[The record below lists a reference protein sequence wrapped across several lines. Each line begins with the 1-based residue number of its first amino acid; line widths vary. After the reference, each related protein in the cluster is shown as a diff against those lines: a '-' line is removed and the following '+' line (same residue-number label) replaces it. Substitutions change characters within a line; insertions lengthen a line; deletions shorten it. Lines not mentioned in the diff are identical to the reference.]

1 MYDLKKDL
9 VIIKKLVKIRLFE
22 EKLLELFSEGKI
34 NGTTHTCIGQE
45 EIAVAVMNLTKE
57 NDYIFS
63 NHRGHGHYLAKFE
76 DYKGLF
82 CEIMGKNGAVN
93 NGVGGS
99 QHINR
104 GNYYST
110 GIQGESLPVS
120 SGVALSL
127 KRINNDDLSIS
138 FIGDGTWGQ
147 GAVYEAL
154 NMCSL
159 WALPCI
165 VICENNQISQST
177 SSEKNLS
184 GTIEKRANSFNID
197 YVEIPED
204 STVNKIEE
212 ILSPL
217 FAKVRTNR
225 CPLIVEVKTK
235 RISSHSKGDD
245 TRDEK
250 LISELKSRDWYEL
263 LNKNNIDFELIVNK
277 IKDEINDIV
286 NEIKN
291 LNLSKSNY
299 IPTIIDF
306 SNQIKLDDEN
316 IVNEKVLDNLNKAM
330 SEIMHLDDKTF
341 IIGEDIEDPY
351 GGAFKVTKGIHS
363 NFPDRVISTPI
374 SELGLAGL
382 ANGISLFGNRSIV
395 EFMFADFT
403 FLAFDQII
411 NFAAKTV
418 SMYGHNKTHKIIF
431 RCPFGGHR
439 GYGPTH
445 SQSIHKFLMGVPN
458 LNLFEISPL
467 HSLDKLLY
475 PVLDSGI
482 PSVLFE
488 SKILYP
494 KKMIP
499 VGQFDILNHK
509 KIDKIT
515 SVLYI
520 DKHVDAIII
529 TGGGYVYDCINVV
542 KDLFINYELS
552 LHIINPFQ
560 IYPFDCNIID
570 NYLKDHENKI
580 IIVDEGTPGA
590 SWSSEIISKLSIKY
604 YNKNIMFNEI
614 MSNDEIIPSSKHLES
629 EMLLN
634 KNKIYKSILNM
645 FNYE

>member
-9 VIIKKLVKIRLFE
+9 TNVKKLVKIRLFE

-45 EIAVAVMNLTKE
+45 EIAVAVMSLTND

-82 CEIMGKNGAVN
+82 CEIMGKSGAVN

-104 GNYYST
+104 HNYYST
-110 GIQGESLPVS
+110 GIQGESVPVS
-120 SGVALSL
+120 AGVALSL
-127 KRINNDDLSIS
+127 KKNNSDISIS
-138 FIGDGTWGQ
+138 FIGDGTWGE
-147 GAVYEAL
+147 GAVYESL
-154 NMCSL
+154 NMSSL
-159 WALPCI
+159 WQLPTV

-177 SSEKNLS
+177 PSKKNLS
-184 GTIEKRANSFNID
+184 GTIQKRANAFNID

-204 STVNKIEE
+204 LKVNEIVE
-212 ILSPL
+212 ILYPL
-217 FAKVRTNR
+217 FDKVRTNR
-225 CPLIVEVKTK
+225 SPLIVEVKTK

-245 TRDEK
+245 TRDQK
-250 LISELKSRDWYEL
+250 VISELKSRDWFEI
-263 LNKNNIDFELIVNK
+263 LNKNKNFK
-277 IKDEINDIV
+277 PIV
-286 NEIKN
+286 NEIRFEIN
-291 LNLSKSNY
+291 DLVDEINNSEFSKSKYVYKN
-299 IPTIIDF
+299 IDF
-306 SNQIKLDDEN
+306 LNQMEN
-316 IVNEKVLDNLNKAM
+316 DTDNIENQKVLDNLNKAM
-330 SEIMHLDDKTF
+330 LDIMNFDNDTY

-363 NFPDRVISTPI
+363 KFPERVISTPI

-382 ANGISLFGNRSIV
+382 ANGVSLTGKRSIV

-418 SMYGHNKTHKIIF
+418 SMYGYNKSHKIIF
-431 RCPFGGHR
+431 RCPYGGHR

-445 SQSIHKFLMGVPN
+445 SQSIHKYLMGVPN

-467 HSLDKLLY
+467 HSLDKLLF
-475 PVLDSGI
+475 PVIDSGI

-488 SKILYP
+488 SKVLYP

-499 VGQFDILNHK
+499 VGAFGVFNHK
-509 KIDKIT
+509 KINNIT
-515 SVLYI
+515 SALYI
-520 DKHVDAIII
+520 DEHVDAVLI
-529 TGGGYVYDCINVV
+529 TGGGYVYDCIDVV

-552 LHIINPFQ
+552 VHIINPFQ
-560 IYPFDCNIID
+560 IYPFDLSIVDDYISSS
-570 NYLKDHENKI
+570 ENKI

-590 SWSSEIISKLSIKY
+590 SWSSEIISKLSMKY
-604 YNKNIMFNEI
+604 SGKNIMYNEI

-634 KNKIYKSILNM
+634 KDKIYKSILKM

>member
-1 MYDLKKDL
+1 MYDLTKDL
-9 VIIKKLVKIRLFE
+9 TNIKKLVKIRLFE

-45 EIAVAVMNLTKE
+45 EIAVAVMSLTKE

-82 CEIMGKNGAVN
+82 CEIMGKSGAVN
-93 NGVGGS
+93 SGVGGS

-104 GNYYST
+104 HNYYST
-110 GIQGESLPVS
+110 GIQGESVPVS
-120 SGVALSL
+120 AGVALSL
-127 KRINNDDLSIS
+127 KKNNSDISIS
-138 FIGDGTWGQ
+138 FIGDGTWGE
-147 GAVYEAL
+147 GAVYESL
-154 NMCSL
+154 NMSSL
-159 WALPCI
+159 WQLPTV

-177 SSEKNLS
+177 PSKKNLS
-184 GTIEKRANSFNID
+184 GTIQKRANAFNID

-204 STVNKIEE
+204 LKVNEIVE
-212 ILSPL
+212 ILYPL
-217 FAKVRTNR
+217 FDKVRTNR
-225 CPLIVEVKTK
+225 SPLIVEVKTK

-245 TRDEK
+245 TREQK
-250 LISELKSRDWYEL
+250 VISELKSRDWYEI
-263 LNKNNIDFELIVNK
+263 LNKNKNFMPIVNEIRFGINDLVDEINNSEFSKSKYVFNNIDFLNQME
-277 IKDEINDIV
+277 NDTDNI
-286 NEIKN
+286 E
-291 LNLSKSNY
+291 
-299 IPTIIDF
+299 
-306 SNQIKLDDEN
+306 NQ
-316 IVNEKVLDNLNKAM
+316 KVLDNLNKAM
-330 SEIMHLDDKTF
+330 LDIMNFDTDTY

-363 NFPDRVISTPI
+363 KFPERVISTPI

-382 ANGISLFGNRSIV
+382 ANGISLTGKRSIV

-418 SMYGHNKTHKIIF
+418 SMYGYNKSHKIIF
-431 RCPFGGHR
+431 RCPYGGHR

-445 SQSIHKFLMGVPN
+445 SQSIHKYLMGVPN

-467 HSLDKLLY
+467 HSLDKLLFT
-475 PVLDSGI
+475 VIDSGI

-488 SKILYP
+488 SKVLYP

-499 VGQFDILNHK
+499 VGAFDVYNHK
-509 KIDKIT
+509 KINNIT
-515 SVLYI
+515 SALYI
-520 DKHVDAIII
+520 DEHVDAVLI
-529 TGGGYVYDCINVV
+529 TGGGYVYDCIDVV

-552 LHIINPFQ
+552 VHIINPFQ
-560 IYPFDCNIID
+560 IYPFDLSIVDDYISSS
-570 NYLKDHENKI
+570 ENKI

-590 SWSSEIISKLSIKY
+590 SWSSEIISKLSMKY
-604 YNKNIMFNEI
+604 PEKNIIFNEI

-634 KNKIYKSILNM
+634 KVKIYKSILKM

>member
-1 MYDLKKDL
+1 MYDLKENL
-9 VIIKKLVKIRLFE
+9 TVVKKLVKIRLFE

-45 EIAVAVMNLTKE
+45 EIAVAVMSLTKE

-104 GNYYST
+104 DNYYST
-110 GIQGESLPVS
+110 GIQGESVPVS
-120 SGVALSL
+120 AGVALSL
-127 KRINNDDLSIS
+127 KKNNSDISIS
-138 FIGDGTWGQ
+138 FIGDGTWGE
-147 GAVYEAL
+147 GAVYESL
-154 NMCSL
+154 NMSSL
-159 WALPCI
+159 WQLPTV

-177 SSEKNLS
+177 PSKKNLS
-184 GTIEKRANSFNID
+184 GTIQKRVNAFNID
-197 YVEIPED
+197 YVEIPEGLK
-204 STVNKIEE
+204 VNEIVE
-212 ILSPL
+212 ILYPLFDKVRSNRSPL
-217 FAKVRTNR
+217 V
-225 CPLIVEVKTK
+225 VEVKTK

-245 TRDEK
+245 TRSEK
-250 LISELKSRDWYEL
+250 EISELKSRDWYEIL
-263 LNKNNIDFELIVNK
+263 DKNKNFK
-277 IKDEINDIV
+277 SIV
-286 NEIKN
+286 NEIRFEIN
-291 LNLSKSNY
+291 HLVDEINNSEFSKSKYVCKN
-299 IPTIIDF
+299 IDF
-306 SNQIKLDDEN
+306 LNQLEN
-316 IVNEKVLDNLNKAM
+316 DTDNIENQKILDNLNKAM
-330 SEIMHLDDKTF
+330 LDILNIDNDTY

-351 GGAFKVTKGIHS
+351 GGAFKVTKGLHS
-363 NFPDRVISTPI
+363 KFPERVISTPI

-382 ANGISLFGNRSIV
+382 ANGVSLTGKRSIV

-418 SMYGHNKTHKIIF
+418 SMYGYNKSHKIIF
-431 RCPFGGHR
+431 RCPYGGHR

-467 HSLDKLLY
+467 HSLDKLLF
-475 PVLDSGI
+475 PVIDSGI

-488 SKILYP
+488 SKVLYP

-499 VGQFDILNHK
+499 VGLFDVFNHK
-509 KIDKIT
+509 KINSIT
-515 SVLYI
+515 SALYI
-520 DKHVDAIII
+520 DEHVDAVLI
-529 TGGGYVYDCINVV
+529 TGGGYVYDCIDVV
-542 KDLFINYELS
+542 KDLFMRFELS
-552 LHIINPFQ
+552 IHIINPFQ
-560 IYPFDCNIID
+560 IYPFDLCIVDDYISST
-570 NYLKDHENKI
+570 ENKI

-590 SWSSEIISKLSIKY
+590 SWSSEIISKLSMKY
-604 YNKNIMFNEI
+604 SGKNITFNEI

-629 EMLLN
+629 KMLLN
-634 KNKIYKSILNM
+634 KDKIYKSILKM

>member
-1 MYDLKKDL
+1 MYDLKEDL
-9 VIIKKLVKIRLFE
+9 TIVKKLVKIRLFE

-45 EIAVAVMNLTKE
+45 EIAVAVMSLTKE

-82 CEIMGKNGAVN
+82 CEIMGKDGAVN

-104 GNYYST
+104 HNYYST
-110 GIQGESLPVS
+110 GIQGESVPVS
-120 SGVALSL
+120 AGVALSL
-127 KRINNDDLSIS
+127 KKNNSDISIS
-138 FIGDGTWGQ
+138 FIGDGTWGE
-147 GAVYEAL
+147 GAVYESL
-154 NMCSL
+154 NMSSL
-159 WALPCI
+159 WQLPTV

-177 SSEKNLS
+177 PSKKNLS
-184 GTIEKRANSFNID
+184 GTIQKRANAFNID

-204 STVNKIEE
+204 LKVNEIVE
-212 ILSPL
+212 ILYPLFNKVRSNRSPL
-217 FAKVRTNR
+217 V
-225 CPLIVEVKTK
+225 VEVKTK

-245 TRDEK
+245 TRSEK
-250 LISELKSRDWYEL
+250 EISELKSRDWYEIL
-263 LNKNNIDFELIVNK
+263 DKNKNFK
-277 IKDEINDIV
+277 SIV
-286 NEIKN
+286 NEIRFEIN
-291 LNLSKSNY
+291 HLVDEINNSEFSKSKYVCKN
-299 IPTIIDF
+299 IDF
-306 SNQIKLDDEN
+306 LNQLEN
-316 IVNEKVLDNLNKAM
+316 DTDNIENQKILDNLNKAM
-330 SEIMHLDDKTF
+330 LDILNIDNDTY

-351 GGAFKVTKGIHS
+351 GGAFKVTKGLHS
-363 NFPDRVISTPI
+363 KFPERVFSTPI
-374 SELGLAGL
+374 SELGIAGL
-382 ANGISLFGNRSIV
+382 ANGVSLTGKRSIV

-418 SMYGHNKTHKIIF
+418 SMYGYNKSHKVIF
-431 RCPFGGHR
+431 RCPYGGHR

-467 HSLDKLLY
+467 HSLDKLLF
-475 PVLDSGI
+475 PVIDSGI

-488 SKILYP
+488 SKVLYP

-499 VGQFDILNHK
+499 VGLFDVFNHK
-509 KIDKIT
+509 KINSIT
-515 SVLYI
+515 SALYI
-520 DKHVDAIII
+520 DEHVDAILI
-529 TGGGYVYDCINVV
+529 TGGGYVYDCIDVV
-542 KDLFINYELS
+542 KDLFIKFELS
-552 LHIINPFQ
+552 IHIINPFQ
-560 IYPFDCNIID
+560 IYPFDLCIVNDYISST
-570 NYLKDHENKI
+570 ENKI

-590 SWSSEIISKLSIKY
+590 SWSSEIISKLSMKY
-604 YNKNIMFNEI
+604 SGKNIMFNEI

-629 EMLLN
+629 KMLLN
-634 KNKIYKSILNM
+634 KDKIYKSILKM

>member
-9 VIIKKLVKIRLFE
+9 TNVKKLVKIRLFE

-45 EIAVAVMNLTKE
+45 EIAVAVMSLTKE

-82 CEIMGKNGAVN
+82 CEIMGKSGAVN

-104 GNYYST
+104 HNYYST
-110 GIQGESLPVS
+110 GIQGESVPVS
-120 SGVALSL
+120 AGVALSL
-127 KRINNDDLSIS
+127 KKNNSDISIS
-138 FIGDGTWGQ
+138 FIGDGTWGE
-147 GAVYEAL
+147 GAVYESL
-154 NMCSL
+154 NMSSL
-159 WALPCI
+159 WQLPTV

-177 SSEKNLS
+177 PSKKNLS
-184 GTIEKRANSFNID
+184 GTIQKRANAFNID

-204 STVNKIEE
+204 LKVNEIVE
-212 ILSPL
+212 ILYPL
-217 FAKVRTNR
+217 FDKVRTNR
-225 CPLIVEVKTK
+225 SPLIVEVKTK

-245 TRDEK
+245 TRDQK
-250 LISELKSRDWYEL
+250 VILELKSRDWFEI
-263 LNKNNIDFELIVNK
+263 LNKNKNFK
-277 IKDEINDIV
+277 PIV
-286 NEIKN
+286 NEIRFEIN
-291 LNLSKSNY
+291 DLVDEINNSEFSKSKYVYKN
-299 IPTIIDF
+299 IDF
-306 SNQIKLDDEN
+306 LNQMEN
-316 IVNEKVLDNLNKAM
+316 DTDNIENQKVLDNLNKAM
-330 SEIMHLDDKTF
+330 LDIMNFDNDTY

-363 NFPDRVISTPI
+363 KFPERVISTPI

-382 ANGISLFGNRSIV
+382 ANGVSLTGKRSIV

-418 SMYGHNKTHKIIF
+418 SMYGYNKSHKIIF
-431 RCPFGGHR
+431 RCPYGGHR

-445 SQSIHKFLMGVPN
+445 SRSIHKYLMGIPN

-467 HSLDKLLY
+467 HSLDKLLF
-475 PVLDSGI
+475 PVIDSGI

-488 SKILYP
+488 SKVLYP

-499 VGQFDILNHK
+499 VGAFDVYNHK
-509 KIDKIT
+509 KINNIT
-515 SVLYI
+515 SALYI
-520 DKHVDAIII
+520 DEHVDAVLI
-529 TGGGYVYDCINVV
+529 TGGGYVYDCIDVV

-552 LHIINPFQ
+552 VHIINPFQ
-560 IYPFDCNIID
+560 IYPFDLSIVDDYISSS
-570 NYLKDHENKI
+570 ENKI

-590 SWSSEIISKLSIKY
+590 SWSSEIISKLSMKY
-604 YNKNIMFNEI
+604 SGKNIMYNEI

-634 KNKIYKSILNM
+634 KDKIYKSILKM

>member
-1 MYDLKKDL
+1 MYDLKEDL
-9 VIIKKLVKIRLFE
+9 TIVKKLVKIRLFE

-45 EIAVAVMNLTKE
+45 EIAVAVMSLTKE

-82 CEIMGKNGAVN
+82 CEIMGKDGAVN

-104 GNYYST
+104 HNYYST
-110 GIQGESLPVS
+110 GIQGESVPVS
-120 SGVALSL
+120 AGVALSL
-127 KRINNDDLSIS
+127 KKNNSDISIS
-138 FIGDGTWGQ
+138 FIGDGTWGE
-147 GAVYEAL
+147 GAVYESL
-154 NMCSL
+154 NMSSL
-159 WALPCI
+159 WQLPTV

-177 SSEKNLS
+177 PSKKNLS
-184 GTIEKRANSFNID
+184 GTIQKRANAFNID

-204 STVNKIEE
+204 LKVNEIVE
-212 ILSPL
+212 ILYPLFNKVRSNRSPL
-217 FAKVRTNR
+217 V
-225 CPLIVEVKTK
+225 VEVKTK

-245 TRDEK
+245 TRSEK
-250 LISELKSRDWYEL
+250 EISELKSRDWYEIL
-263 LNKNNIDFELIVNK
+263 DKNKNFK
-277 IKDEINDIV
+277 SIV
-286 NEIKN
+286 NEIRFEIN
-291 LNLSKSNY
+291 HLVDEINNSEFSKSKYVCKN
-299 IPTIIDF
+299 IDF
-306 SNQIKLDDEN
+306 LNQLEN
-316 IVNEKVLDNLNKAM
+316 DTDNIENQKILDNLNKAM
-330 SEIMHLDDKTF
+330 LDILNIDNDTY

-351 GGAFKVTKGIHS
+351 GGAFKVTKGLHS
-363 NFPDRVISTPI
+363 KFPERVISTPI
-374 SELGLAGL
+374 SELGIAGL
-382 ANGISLFGNRSIV
+382 ANGVSLTGKRSIV

-418 SMYGHNKTHKIIF
+418 SMYGYNKSHKVIF
-431 RCPFGGHR
+431 RCPYGGHR

-467 HSLDKLLY
+467 HSLDKLLF
-475 PVLDSGI
+475 PVIDSGI

-488 SKILYP
+488 SKVLYP

-499 VGQFDILNHK
+499 VGLFDVFNHK
-509 KIDKIT
+509 KINSIT
-515 SVLYI
+515 SALYI
-520 DKHVDAIII
+520 DEHVDAILI
-529 TGGGYVYDCINVV
+529 TGGGYVYDCIDVV
-542 KDLFINYELS
+542 KDLFIKFELS
-552 LHIINPFQ
+552 IHIINPFQ
-560 IYPFDCNIID
+560 IYPFDLCIVNDYISST
-570 NYLKDHENKI
+570 ENKI

-590 SWSSEIISKLSIKY
+590 SWSSEIISKLSMKY
-604 YNKNIMFNEI
+604 SGKNIMFNEI

-629 EMLLN
+629 KMLLN
-634 KNKIYKSILNM
+634 KDKIYKSILKM

>member
-9 VIIKKLVKIRLFE
+9 TNVKKLVKIRLFE

-45 EIAVAVMNLTKE
+45 EIAVAVMSLTKE

-82 CEIMGKNGAVN
+82 CEIMGKSGAVN

-104 GNYYST
+104 HNYYST
-110 GIQGESLPVS
+110 GIQGESVPVS
-120 SGVALSL
+120 AGVALSL
-127 KRINNDDLSIS
+127 KKNNSDISIS
-138 FIGDGTWGQ
+138 FIGDGTWGE
-147 GAVYEAL
+147 GAVYESL
-154 NMCSL
+154 NMSSL
-159 WALPCI
+159 WQLPTV

-177 SSEKNLS
+177 PSKKNLS
-184 GTIEKRANSFNID
+184 GTIQKRANAFNID

-204 STVNKIEE
+204 LKVNEIVE
-212 ILSPL
+212 ILYPL
-217 FAKVRTNR
+217 FDKVRTNR
-225 CPLIVEVKTK
+225 SPLIVEVKTK

-245 TRDEK
+245 TRDQK
-250 LISELKSRDWYEL
+250 VISELKSRDWFEI
-263 LNKNNIDFELIVNK
+263 LNKNKNFK
-277 IKDEINDIV
+277 PIV
-286 NEIKN
+286 NEIRFEINN
-291 LNLSKSNY
+291 LVDEINNSEFSKSKYVYKN
-299 IPTIIDF
+299 IDF
-306 SNQIKLDDEN
+306 LNQMEN
-316 IVNEKVLDNLNKAM
+316 DTDNIENQKVLDNLNKAM
-330 SEIMHLDDKTF
+330 LDIMNFDNDTY

-363 NFPDRVISTPI
+363 KFPERVISTPI

-382 ANGISLFGNRSIV
+382 ANGVSLTGKRSMV

-418 SMYGHNKTHKIIF
+418 SMYGYNKSHKIIF
-431 RCPFGGHR
+431 RCPYGGHR

-445 SQSIHKFLMGVPN
+445 SQSIHKYLMGVPN

-467 HSLDKLLY
+467 HSLDKLLF
-475 PVLDSGI
+475 PVIDSGI

-488 SKILYP
+488 SKVLYP

-499 VGQFDILNHK
+499 VGAFDVYNHK
-509 KIDKIT
+509 KINNIT
-515 SVLYI
+515 SALYI
-520 DKHVDAIII
+520 DEHVDAVLI
-529 TGGGYVYDCINVV
+529 TGGGYVYDCIDVV

-552 LHIINPFQ
+552 VHIINPFQ
-560 IYPFDCNIID
+560 IYPFDLSIVDDYISSS
-570 NYLKDHENKI
+570 ENKI

-590 SWSSEIISKLSIKY
+590 SWSSEIISKLSMKY
-604 YNKNIMFNEI
+604 SGKNIMYNEI

-634 KNKIYKSILNM
+634 KDKIYKSILKM

>member
-1 MYDLKKDL
+1 MYDIIKDL
-9 VIIKKLVKIRLFE
+9 TIIKKLVKIRLFE

-45 EIAVAVMNLTKE
+45 EIAVAVMSLTND

-82 CEIMGKNGAVN
+82 CEIMGKSGAVN

-104 GNYYST
+104 HNYYST
-110 GIQGESLPVS
+110 GIQGESVPVS
-120 SGVALSL
+120 AGVALSL
-127 KRINNDDLSIS
+127 KKNNSDISIS
-138 FIGDGTWGQ
+138 FIGDGTWGE
-147 GAVYEAL
+147 GAVYESL
-154 NMCSL
+154 NMSSL
-159 WALPCI
+159 WQLPTI

-177 SSEKNLS
+177 PSKKNLS
-184 GTIEKRANSFNID
+184 GTIQKRANAFNID

-204 STVNKIEE
+204 LKVNEIVE
-212 ILSPL
+212 ILYPL
-217 FAKVRTNR
+217 FDKVRTNR
-225 CPLIVEVKTK
+225 SPLIVEVKTK

-245 TRDEK
+245 TRDQK
-250 LISELKSRDWYEL
+250 VILELKSRDWFEI
-263 LNKNNIDFELIVNK
+263 LNKNKNFK
-277 IKDEINDIV
+277 PIV
-286 NEIKN
+286 NEIRFEIN
-291 LNLSKSNY
+291 DLVDEINNSEFSKSKYVYKN
-299 IPTIIDF
+299 IDF
-306 SNQIKLDDEN
+306 LNQMEN
-316 IVNEKVLDNLNKAM
+316 DTDNIENQKVLDNLNKAM
-330 SEIMHLDDKTF
+330 LDIMNFDNDTY

-363 NFPDRVISTPI
+363 KFPERVISTPI

-382 ANGISLFGNRSIV
+382 ANGVSLTGKRSIV

-418 SMYGHNKTHKIIF
+418 SMYGYNKSHKIIF
-431 RCPFGGHR
+431 RCPYGGHR

-445 SQSIHKFLMGVPN
+445 SQSIHKYLMGVPN

-467 HSLDKLLY
+467 HSLDKLLF
-475 PVLDSGI
+475 PVIDSGI

-488 SKILYP
+488 SKVLYP

-499 VGQFDILNHK
+499 VGAFDVYNHK
-509 KIDKIT
+509 KINNIT
-515 SVLYI
+515 SALYI
-520 DKHVDAIII
+520 DEHVDAVLI
-529 TGGGYVYDCINVV
+529 TGGGYVYDCIDVV

-552 LHIINPFQ
+552 VHIINPFQ
-560 IYPFDCNIID
+560 IYPFDLSIVDDYISSS
-570 NYLKDHENKI
+570 ENKI

-590 SWSSEIISKLSIKY
+590 SWSSEIISKLSMKY
-604 YNKNIMFNEI
+604 SGKNIMFNEI

-629 EMLLN
+629 QMLLN
-634 KNKIYKSILNM
+634 KDKIYKSILKM

>member
-1 MYDLKKDL
+1 MYDLIKDL
-9 VIIKKLVKIRLFE
+9 TNVKKLIKIRLFE

-45 EIAVAVMNLTKE
+45 EIAVAVMSLTKE

-82 CEIMGKNGAVN
+82 CEIMGKSGAVN

-104 GNYYST
+104 HNYYST
-110 GIQGESLPVS
+110 GIQGESVPVS
-120 SGVALSL
+120 AGVALSL
-127 KRINNDDLSIS
+127 KKNNSDISIS
-138 FIGDGTWGQ
+138 FIGDGTWGE
-147 GAVYEAL
+147 GAVYESL
-154 NMCSL
+154 NMSSL
-159 WALPCI
+159 WQLPTV

-177 SSEKNLS
+177 PSKKNLS
-184 GTIEKRANSFNID
+184 GTIQKRANAFNID

-204 STVNKIEE
+204 LKVNGIVE
-212 ILSPL
+212 ILYPL
-217 FAKVRTNR
+217 FDKVRTNR
-225 CPLIVEVKTK
+225 SPLIVEVKTK

-245 TRDEK
+245 TRDQK
-250 LISELKSRDWYEL
+250 VISELKSRDWYEIL
-263 LNKNNIDFELIVNK
+263 NQNKNFK
-277 IKDEINDIV
+277 SIV
-286 NEIKN
+286 NEIRFEIN
-291 LNLSKSNY
+291 DLVDEINNSEFSKSKYVYKN
-299 IPTIIDF
+299 IDF
-306 SNQIKLDDEN
+306 LNQMKNDTDNIEN
-316 IVNEKVLDNLNKAM
+316 QKVLDNLNKAM
-330 SEIMHLDDKTF
+330 LDIMNFDNDTY

-363 NFPDRVISTPI
+363 KFPERVISTPI

-382 ANGISLFGNRSIV
+382 ANGVSLTGKRSIV

-418 SMYGHNKTHKIIF
+418 SMYGYNKSHKIIF
-431 RCPFGGHR
+431 RCPYGGHR

-445 SQSIHKFLMGVPN
+445 SQSIHKYLMGVPN

-467 HSLDKLLY
+467 HSLDKLLF
-475 PVLDSGI
+475 PVIDSGI

-488 SKILYP
+488 SKVLYP

-499 VGQFDILNHK
+499 VGAFDVYNHK
-509 KIDKIT
+509 KINNIT

-520 DKHVDAIII
+520 DEHVDAVLI
-529 TGGGYVYDCINVV
+529 TGGGYVYDCIDVV

-552 LHIINPFQ
+552 VHIINPFQ
-560 IYPFDCNIID
+560 IYPFDLSIVDDYISSS
-570 NYLKDHENKI
+570 ENKI

-590 SWSSEIISKLSIKY
+590 SWSSEIISKLSMKY
-604 YNKNIMFNEI
+604 SGKNIMYNEI

-629 EMLLN
+629 KMLLN
-634 KNKIYKSILNM
+634 KDKIYKSILKM

>member
-1 MYDLKKDL
+1 MYDLIKDL
-9 VIIKKLVKIRLFE
+9 TDVKKLVRIRLFE

-45 EIAVAVMNLTKE
+45 EIAVAVMSLTND

-82 CEIMGKNGAVN
+82 CEIMGKSGAVN

-104 GNYYST
+104 HNYYST
-110 GIQGESLPVS
+110 GIQGESVPVS
-120 SGVALSL
+120 AGVALSL
-127 KRINNDDLSIS
+127 KKNNSDISIS
-138 FIGDGTWGQ
+138 FIGDGTWGE
-147 GAVYEAL
+147 GAVYESL
-154 NMCSL
+154 NMSSL
-159 WALPCI
+159 WQLPTI

-177 SSEKNLS
+177 PSKKNLS
-184 GTIEKRANSFNID
+184 GTIQKRANAFNID

-204 STVNKIEE
+204 LKVNEIAE
-212 ILSPL
+212 ILYPL
-217 FAKVRTNR
+217 FDKVRINR
-225 CPLIVEVKTK
+225 SPLIVEVKTK

-245 TRDEK
+245 TRNQK
-250 LISELKSRDWYEL
+250 VISELKSRDWYEI
-263 LNKNNIDFELIVNK
+263 LNKNENFIP
-277 IKDEINDIV
+277 IV
-286 NEIKN
+286 NEIRSEINN
-291 LNLSKSNY
+291 LVDEINNSEFSKSKYVYKN
-299 IPTIIDF
+299 IDF
-306 SNQIKLDDEN
+306 LNQMEN
-316 IVNEKVLDNLNKAM
+316 DTDNIENQKVLDNLNKAM
-330 SEIMHLDDKTF
+330 LDIMNFDNDTY

-363 NFPDRVISTPI
+363 KFPERVISTPI

-382 ANGISLFGNRSIV
+382 ANGVSLTGKRSIV

-418 SMYGHNKTHKIIF
+418 SMYGYNKSHKIIF
-431 RCPFGGHR
+431 RCPYGGHR

-445 SQSIHKFLMGVPN
+445 SQSIHKYLMGVPN

-467 HSLDKLLY
+467 HSLDKLLF
-475 PVLDSGI
+475 PVIDSGF

-488 SKILYP
+488 SKVLYP

-499 VGQFDILNHK
+499 VGAFDVYNHK
-509 KIDKIT
+509 KINNIT
-515 SVLYI
+515 SALYI
-520 DKHVDAIII
+520 DEHVDAVLI
-529 TGGGYVYDCINVV
+529 TGGGYVYDCIDVV

-552 LHIINPFQ
+552 VHIINPFQ
-560 IYPFDCNIID
+560 IYPFDLSIVDDYISSS
-570 NYLKDHENKI
+570 ENKI

-590 SWSSEIISKLSIKY
+590 SWSSEIISKLSMKY
-604 YNKNIMFNEI
+604 SGKNIMFNEI

-629 EMLLN
+629 QMLLN
-634 KNKIYKSILNM
+634 KDKIYKSILKM

>member
-1 MYDLKKDL
+1 MYDIIKDL
-9 VIIKKLVKIRLFE
+9 TIIKKLVKIRLFE

-45 EIAVAVMNLTKE
+45 EIAVAVMSLTKE

-82 CEIMGKNGAVN
+82 CEIMGKSGAVN

-104 GNYYST
+104 HNYYST
-110 GIQGESLPVS
+110 GIQGESVPVS
-120 SGVALSL
+120 AGVALSL
-127 KRINNDDLSIS
+127 KKNNSDISIS
-138 FIGDGTWGQ
+138 FIGDGTWGE
-147 GAVYEAL
+147 GAVYESL
-154 NMCSL
+154 NMSSL
-159 WALPCI
+159 WQLPTV

-177 SSEKNLS
+177 PSKKNLS
-184 GTIEKRANSFNID
+184 GTIQKRANAFNID

-204 STVNKIEE
+204 LKVNEIVE
-212 ILSPL
+212 ILYPL
-217 FAKVRTNR
+217 FDKVRTNR
-225 CPLIVEVKTK
+225 SPLIVEVKTK

-245 TRDEK
+245 TRDQK
-250 LISELKSRDWYEL
+250 VILELKSRDWFEI
-263 LNKNNIDFELIVNK
+263 LNKNKNFK
-277 IKDEINDIV
+277 PIV
-286 NEIKN
+286 NEIRFEIN
-291 LNLSKSNY
+291 DLVDEINNSEFSKSKYVYKN
-299 IPTIIDF
+299 IDF
-306 SNQIKLDDEN
+306 LNQMEN
-316 IVNEKVLDNLNKAM
+316 DTDNIENQKVLDNLNKAM
-330 SEIMHLDDKTF
+330 LDIMNFDNDTY

-363 NFPDRVISTPI
+363 KFPERVISTPI

-382 ANGISLFGNRSIV
+382 ANGVSLTGKRSIV

-418 SMYGHNKTHKIIF
+418 SMYGYNKSHKIIF
-431 RCPFGGHR
+431 RCPYGGHR

-445 SQSIHKFLMGVPN
+445 SQSIHKYLMGIPN

-467 HSLDKLLY
+467 HSLDKLLF
-475 PVLDSGI
+475 PVIDSGI

-488 SKILYP
+488 SKVLYP

-499 VGQFDILNHK
+499 VGAFDVYNHK
-509 KIDKIT
+509 KINNIT
-515 SVLYI
+515 SALYI
-520 DKHVDAIII
+520 DEHVDAVLI
-529 TGGGYVYDCINVV
+529 TGGGYVYDCIDVV

-552 LHIINPFQ
+552 VHIINPFQ
-560 IYPFDCNIID
+560 IYPFDLSIVDDYISSS
-570 NYLKDHENKI
+570 ENKI

-590 SWSSEIISKLSIKY
+590 SWSSEIISKLSMKY
-604 YNKNIMFNEI
+604 SGKNIMYNEI

-634 KNKIYKSILNM
+634 KDKIYKSILKM

>member
-9 VIIKKLVKIRLFE
+9 TNVKKLVKIRLFE

-45 EIAVAVMNLTKE
+45 EIAVAVMSLTKE

-82 CEIMGKNGAVN
+82 CEIMGKSGAVN

-104 GNYYST
+104 HNYYST
-110 GIQGESLPVS
+110 GIQGESVPVS
-120 SGVALSL
+120 AGVALSL
-127 KRINNDDLSIS
+127 KKNNSDISIS
-138 FIGDGTWGQ
+138 FIGDGTWGE
-147 GAVYEAL
+147 GAVYESL
-154 NMCSL
+154 NMSSL
-159 WALPCI
+159 WQLPTV

-177 SSEKNLS
+177 PSKKNLS
-184 GTIEKRANSFNID
+184 GTIQKRANAFNID

-204 STVNKIEE
+204 LKVNEIVE
-212 ILSPL
+212 ILYPL
-217 FAKVRTNR
+217 FDKVRTNR
-225 CPLIVEVKTK
+225 SPLIVEVKTK

-245 TRDEK
+245 TRDQK
-250 LISELKSRDWYEL
+250 VILELKSRDWFEI
-263 LNKNNIDFELIVNK
+263 LNKNKNFK
-277 IKDEINDIV
+277 PIV
-286 NEIKN
+286 NEIRFEIN
-291 LNLSKSNY
+291 DLVDEINNSEFSKSKYVYKN
-299 IPTIIDF
+299 IDF
-306 SNQIKLDDEN
+306 LNQMEN
-316 IVNEKVLDNLNKAM
+316 DTDNIENQKVLDNLNKAM
-330 SEIMHLDDKTF
+330 LDIMNFDNDTY

-363 NFPDRVISTPI
+363 KFPERVISTPI

-382 ANGISLFGNRSIV
+382 ANGVSLTGKRSIV

-418 SMYGHNKTHKIIF
+418 SMYGYNKSHKIIF
-431 RCPFGGHR
+431 RCPYGGHR

-445 SQSIHKFLMGVPN
+445 SQSIHKYLMGIPN

-467 HSLDKLLY
+467 HSLDKLLF
-475 PVLDSGI
+475 PVIDSGI

-488 SKILYP
+488 SKVLYP

-499 VGQFDILNHK
+499 VGAFDVYNHK
-509 KIDKIT
+509 KINNIT
-515 SVLYI
+515 SALYI
-520 DKHVDAIII
+520 DEHVDAVLI
-529 TGGGYVYDCINVV
+529 TGGGYVYDCIDVV

-552 LHIINPFQ
+552 VHIINPFQ
-560 IYPFDCNIID
+560 IYPFDLSIVDDYISSS
-570 NYLKDHENKI
+570 ENKI

-590 SWSSEIISKLSIKY
+590 SWSSEIISKLSMKY
-604 YNKNIMFNEI
+604 SGKNIMYNEI

-634 KNKIYKSILNM
+634 KDKIYKSILKM